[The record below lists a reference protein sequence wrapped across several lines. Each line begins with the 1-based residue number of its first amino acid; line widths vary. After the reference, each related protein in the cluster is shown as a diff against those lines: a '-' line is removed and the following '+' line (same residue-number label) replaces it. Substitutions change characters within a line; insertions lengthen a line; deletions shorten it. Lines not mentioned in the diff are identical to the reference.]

1 MREKTAL
8 KAPLALAIGL
18 TIATTGAF
26 AQTDKPA
33 RKGAA
38 AMMLEEVTVTAR
50 KRSQAEQ
57 VQDVPIA
64 ITALGGDQIDA
75 MYVKDLTDLGFTM
88 PSVQTDES
96 GTLPGVQ
103 NFTIRG
109 QGINSS
115 IPSVDPTVGV
125 FIDGVFMGVTH
136 GVVMDMFDVESIE
149 MLRGP
154 QGLLFGRNVTG
165 GAVVMRTARP
175 DGEFGFKA
183 RTRVSTGL
191 EKNVAFSIQDG
202 LTDTLAGKLTV
213 YYNDDD
219 GYWKNTT
226 DTSQTDPFWAPLAD
240 IANSDPGARSKPANG
255 GDTGARETEF
265 ARGTLVWT
273 PSETLDFTLITE
285 YGQIEG
291 DGPVWTTRESLNNG
305 TLDTDETAQ
314 DENGYTDVDWKQ
326 ATLET
331 NWQIG
336 NGTLTNILG
345 YRKLTS
351 DARTDID
358 GLSAPLFNV
367 PGQTE
372 QDQISN
378 ELRYAFTTDDDK
390 WNITTG
396 LYYFQ
401 QDIEYREQRWGGLGI
416 LAGTKLPVI
425 NTVNLGGDMDHET
438 WGVFGSADYRLTDT
452 VTLTAGLRYTKEEK
466 DAKVVNA
473 DPLAGGSPCVDATYA
488 SCTFDSLSDTWENW
502 TPKLG
507 ANWYMT
513 EDTML
518 YASYTKGFR
527 SGGVNFRNALPSIV
541 DPGPTNEEE
550 QDAFE
555 IGFKSDLFDGR
566 LRLNGA
572 LYHVM
577 VSDMQRELNVGASEI
592 PLVGAS
598 GVLVWQATINAGDVD
613 ITGAELEAVALLT
626 DNFSINA
633 SVGYVE
639 SEYDS
644 YTDQVKSAEAR
655 IFAETGQNVTLIG
668 DDLPRLSPW
677 TASIG
682 ATYDLD
688 LADYGLVT
696 FRGNYS
702 YRDPAAYNDSNTLVY
717 ESKRMANAS
726 VQWTSPD
733 SAWTVSVF
741 GKNLNDEVRWG
752 SLNGLIETSGGVTK
766 GRTYGIEA
774 TYTY

>member
-1 MREKTAL
+1 MREKTAF

-18 TIATTGAF
+18 TVAATGAF
-26 AQTDKPA
+26 AQSDKPA

-38 AMMLEEVTVTAR
+38 AMMLEEITVTAR

-64 ITALGGDQIDA
+64 ITALGADQIDA

-226 DTSQTDPFWAPLAD
+226 DTSQTDPFWAGRAD
-240 IANSDPGARSKPANG
+240 IANSDPNARSKAANG

-273 PSETLDFTLITE
+273 PTEELDVTLITE
-285 YGQIEG
+285 YGKIEG

-314 DENGYTDVDWKQ
+314 DENGFTDVDWKQ

-367 PGQTE
+367 PGSTE

-378 ELRYAFTTDDDK
+378 ELRYAFTSDDGK

-416 LAGTKLPVI
+416 LAGVQLPVI

-438 WGVFGSADYRLTDT
+438 WGVFGSADYMITDT

-473 DPLAGGSPCVDATYA
+473 DPLAGGSSCVDITYA

-507 ANWYMT
+507 ANWMIS

-555 IGFKSDLFDGR
+555 IGFKSDLLDGR

-592 PLVGAS
+592 PLVGAT

-613 ITGAELEAVALLT
+613 ITGAELEAVALIT

-644 YTDQVKSAEAR
+644 YTDEVKSAEAR